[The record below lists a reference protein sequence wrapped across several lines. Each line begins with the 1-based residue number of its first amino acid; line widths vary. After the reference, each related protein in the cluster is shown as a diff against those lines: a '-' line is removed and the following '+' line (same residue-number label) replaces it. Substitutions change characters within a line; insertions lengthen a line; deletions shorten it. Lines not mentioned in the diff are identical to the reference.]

1 MIGYLIKRPVAVFT
15 ISFAIIF
22 LGIIATKRIPTSLMP
37 DIDIPEIT
45 VRINYPDHSARE
57 IENNIIRPLQNNLL
71 QVAHLEN
78 IESETKDENAII
90 KLRFKYGTKIHY
102 AFIETNEKID
112 AAQNYL
118 PKDLPRPVVVK
129 ASATDIPVLNLV
141 ISPNQTNHQS
151 FLQLSS
157 FARQVIK
164 KRIEQL
170 PEVAIA
176 DISGTALPEIVVE
189 PDIKLLQ
196 KTGITPETIANTL
209 KNSNI
214 KTGDFLIQNGIYQY
228 RFKFDNSL
236 NTIDDIKNLHLLH
249 QGKLYRIGQLCKVYQ
264 QAKKPLGSILH
275 NGKKA
280 IVFSVIKQKG
290 AKISDLKQKLSQLI
304 QHLKTDYPQINFS
317 VSNDQSKLLQI
328 SLSNLISSLIIGTI
342 LAILILFFFVRNYKI
357 PLIIAISIPSSLL
370 ISILLLYLLN
380 ISINIISLS
389 GLVLGVGLMI
399 DNAIIVIDNIT
410 QKAENHT
417 IFQAVTKGTVEV
429 VSPLISSALTT
440 ISVFIPLIF
449 LSGIAGALFY
459 DQAISVSVG
468 LLTSILVSTILIP
481 VIFFLLARQNTFLLQ
496 KKNITDAYYDKGYQY
511 FHHRK
516 KVVFAIAGAGI
527 LLLGLVAIIP
537 QQKLPGLTQTDTIL
551 NIEWKQAVNL
561 SENQR
566 RIDSLLHQIPEA
578 ITYIAYSGKQ
588 DFILKKQKQ
597 QSQNQ
602 SRLYINTSS
611 NDNLKR
617 LKKKITK
624 ALQHKA
630 FFEFQPADNVF
641 NYIFGNNKALTKS
654 KLYPKDRTELPPVD
668 SLTAFK
674 NKYKLEG
681 LQIATQ
687 PVLKIKILQD
697 KLLLYNV
704 SYHTLIHQL
713 EAVFH
718 QNFIDQLKNEKE
730 FIPIQLSY
738 PATDVFQNL
747 QNLIINNSKGGK
759 IPVNQLIKIRKV
771 NQYNLIFSDKKG
783 EYIPLLGN
791 SDSNQQINRQIQ
803 NTGYYLESGESFTKT
818 FGNELWISIFISI
831 ILLYLIMAAQFE
843 SFWQPFIIL
852 LEIPIDIGFA
862 LLFLWIFGS
871 SINIMSLIGIVVM
884 SGIVVNDSILKIHTI
899 NLLKSNN
906 LNIDEAIH
914 QAGKL
919 RLKPIL
925 MTSLTTILALLP
937 FLFMNGLGAELQ
949 KPLALV
955 VIGGLLFGTFI
966 SLFFVPLAY
975 RSFYL
980 LIQKNNDL

>member
-1 MIGYLIKRPVAVFT
+1 
-15 ISFAIIF
+15 
-22 LGIIATKRIPTSLMP
+22 MP

-196 KTGITPETIANTL
+196 KTGITPETIANAL

-249 QGKLYRIGQLCKVYQ
+249 QGKLYRIGQICKVYH
-264 QAKKPLGSILH
+264 QAKKPVGSILH

-328 SLSNLISSLIIGTI
+328 SLSNLVSSLIIGTI

-511 FHHRK
+511 FHLRK

-654 KLYPKDRTELPPVD
+654 KLYPKNRTELPPVD

-704 SYHTLIHQL
+704 SYNTLIHQL

-783 EYIPLLGN
+783 EYIPLLEN
-791 SDSNQQINRQIQ
+791 SDSIQQINRLIQ

-980 LIQKNNDL
+980 LIQKKQ